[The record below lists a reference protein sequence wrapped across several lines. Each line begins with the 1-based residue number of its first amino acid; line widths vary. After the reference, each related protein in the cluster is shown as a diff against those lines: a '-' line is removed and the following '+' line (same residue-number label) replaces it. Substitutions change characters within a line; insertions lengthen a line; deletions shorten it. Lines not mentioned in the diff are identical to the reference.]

1 MLAHGIRGRW
11 WCYASRGWTFPP
23 ISHCILLPCNIMAA
37 EGQSDTMASDMEV
50 CMAQR
55 CGTEFFLAE
64 KMPLIDIHQ
73 YLPNASGDQTVDVS
87 TVRQWVVCFSSDNNS
102 GSPPLVPILMS
113 NASSCLLTKM
123 DSWWWWLCWRIAFCS
138 WEFALSN
145 SVIVLFV
152 SVVVSMEI
160 KRRHYFRSSL
170 HIF

>member
-1 MLAHGIRGRW
+1 MVAG
-11 WCYASRGWTFPP
+11 
-23 ISHCILLPCNIMAA
+23 
-37 EGQSDTMASDMEV
+37 GQSDKMVSDMEV
-50 CMAQR
+50 PTKQR
-55 CGTEFFLAE
+55 FVIEFLHAE
-64 KMPLIDIHQ
+64 KMAPTDIRQCLLNIH
-73 YLPNASGDQTVDVS
+73 GDQTVDVS

-152 SVVVSMEI
+152 SVVVSMETN
-160 KRRHYFRSSL
+160 RRHYFQSDTHTHVQSQEVISDLLFSYSGRDFAPP
-170 HIF
+170 IPA